1 MTLEAIYYISQIVA
15 AAGVI
20 ASLVFLAIQTRQNS
34 RLVRASAIW
43 DAQTSIAEINERLAD
58 GGLVSQLVFKFMTS
72 PDSLT
77 DFEKY
82 QMHRHFRALILRT
95 EAQFALHKNGVLDA
109 EIWQLR
115 RKWFRGFMNNPA
127 FLEIWQ
133 AEKSNAVIT
142 RAFME
147 EMDAAEAADSST
159 LIGLQRPS
167 EFMRRERP

>member
-1 MTLEAIYYISQIVA
+1 MPLEEIYYIGQTIAVVA
-15 AAGVI
+15 IFG
-20 ASLVFLAIQTRQNS
+20 SLVYVAIQTRQNS
-34 RLVRASAIW
+34 RLVRARAIW

-58 GGLVSQLVFKFMTS
+58 GGVVSQLVFKFTTS
-72 PDSLT
+72 PDSLN

-115 RKWFRGFMNNPA
+115 RRWFRGFMNYPA
-127 FLEIWQ
+127 FMEVWR

-147 EMDAAEAADSST
+147 EMDTAEAADSST
-159 LIGLQRPS
+159 LIGIRGSS
-167 EFMRRERP
+167 EFTQRERQ

>member
-1 MTLEAIYYISQIVA
+1 MTLEGIYYVSQIVA
-15 AAGVI
+15 VI
-20 ASLVFLAIQTRQNS
+20 AIFGSLVYVAIQTRENS
-34 RLVRASAIW
+34 RLIRARAIW

-58 GGLVSQLVFKFMTS
+58 GGLVSQLVYKMMTS

-77 DFEKY
+77 DFGKY

-95 EAQFALHKNGVLDA
+95 EAQFALHENGVLDA

-115 RKWFRGFMNNPA
+115 CKWFRGFMNNPG
-127 FLEIWQ
+127 FMEVWK

-147 EMDAAEAADSST
+147 EMDTAEAADSST
-159 LIGLQRPS
+159 LIGIQGQAKHTES
-167 EFMRRERP
+167 ERQ

>member
-1 MTLEAIYYISQIVA
+1 MTLEEIYYIGQTIAVVA
-15 AAGVI
+15 IFG
-20 ASLVFLAIQTRQNS
+20 SLVYVAIQTRENS
-34 RLVRASAIW
+34 RLIRARAIW

-58 GGLVSQLVFKFMTS
+58 GGLVSQLIYKMMTS

-115 RKWFRGFMNNPA
+115 RKWFRGFMNHPT
-127 FLEIWQ
+127 FMEIWRV
-133 AEKSNAVIT
+133 EKSNAVVT
-142 RAFME
+142 RAFIK
-147 EMDAAEAADSST
+147 EMDTAEAAESAT
-159 LIGLQRPS
+159 LMGMKREWELT
-167 EFMRRERP
+167 ERERQ